1 MVIAYEEETV
11 RRYMREA
18 VEFSQDRPV
27 LIDRFLEDA
36 TEVDVDCLSDGED
49 VLIAGEGVPA
59 RVESILYE
67 GERYAM
73 KLLLG
78 DGQVLR
84 AFNRERLRVGESVRV
99 IARAAWRL

>member
-1 MVIAYEEETV
+1 MLSH
-11 RRYMREA
+11 EA
-18 VEFSQDRPV
+18 RHQPR
-27 LIDRFLEDA
+27 
-36 TEVDVDCLSDGED
+36 VDVLVRQED

-67 GERYAM
+67 GERYAV

-84 AFNRERLRVGESVRV
+84 AFNRERLRVGESVWV